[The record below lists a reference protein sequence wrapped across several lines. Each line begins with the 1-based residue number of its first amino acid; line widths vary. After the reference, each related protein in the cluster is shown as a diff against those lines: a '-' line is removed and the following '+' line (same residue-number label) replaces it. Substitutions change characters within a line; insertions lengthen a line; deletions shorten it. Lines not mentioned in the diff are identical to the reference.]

1 MNNRVSTDTI
11 LAFIVNVYDYERMI
25 GMDCYSIDKTKTYSQ
40 FIEWNRKCIDELV
53 DAERDFL
60 LQLCNKI
67 NMKEISLMD
76 LESCAVFKADKIYY
90 DRRKNICI
98 VNPR

>member
-1 MNNRVSTDTI
+1 MNNALGTDT
-11 LAFIVNVYDYERMI
+11 FIGFIIDTYDYERMLATE
-25 GMDCYSIDKTKTYSQ
+25 CSSIDRTRTYAQ

-53 DAERDFL
+53 DAERNFL

-67 NMKEISLMD
+67 NTNKISLMD
-76 LESCAVFKADKIYY
+76 LESCAVFKAHKIYY
-90 DRRKNICI
+90 DRRKNLCI